1 MKYTCIKPFKT
12 ERASVDVNS
21 VWYGVDV
28 NNMWYELDAPCY
40 PDIKCPK
47 YILIGGSAGAS
58 ICIDLHTL
66 LNNFMKVDSSYE
78 SVEIKLRER
87 GIFGKEHVITFDYM
101 GYAHFKQRFLKRFG
115 NINSDRKL
123 KKEIVNTNSLND
135 LERVFSNNDNWSIKI
150 MKERY

>member
-40 PDIKCPK
+40 LDIKCPK
-47 YILIGGSAGAS
+47 YTLMGGSEGVS

-87 GIFGKEHVITFDYM
+87 GIFGKEHTITFDYM

-115 NINSDRKL
+115 NISSDRKL

>member
-1 MKYTCIKPFKT
+1 MKYICIKPFKT
-12 ERASVDVNS
+12 ERISVDVNS

-47 YILIGGSAGAS
+47 YALMGGSAGVS

-87 GIFGKEHVITFDYM
+87 GIFGKEHAITFDYM

-115 NINSDRKL
+115 NISSDRKL
-123 KKEIVNTNSLND
+123 KREIVNTNSLNE
-135 LERVFSNNDNWSIKI
+135 LEWVFSNNDNWSIKI